1 MADHSILSPSA
12 MERIIA
18 CQPSALENARLPDQ
32 ESEYA
37 AQGTDAHALCEAKLR
52 EYLGEKVC
60 DPRED
65 LTWYDQEMEDCTDE
79 YMTFVFGQ
87 IMEARAKCK
96 DPAIMVEQK
105 LDMTEYGEGM
115 FGTADCVIVADENL
129 HIIDFKYGTGVKVSA
144 GDEKKINA
152 QLACYA
158 LGALLIYDCLY
169 EIETVTMTIFQPRLQ
184 NVSSVTVD
192 KADLL
197 RWGEE
202 VLRPAVTLALKGE
215 GEFHAGD
222 HCRFCKIRDTCRKRA
237 EYSMELAK
245 YDFRLPSTL
254 EDEEIEEILPRIDDF
269 VNWANAVKEY
279 ALKAALSGK
288 VWDGWKVVEG
298 KSNRKY
304 KNEKAVAMVVKD
316 AGYDP
321 YEEKLLGITAMTEML
336 GKARFNRLLDKLLV
350 KPVGKPTLVP
360 RDDPRPEMKISAE
373 EDFKEDKKNEN

>member
-1 MADHSILSPSA
+1 MADHSILSPSS

-18 CQPSALENARLPDQ
+18 CPPSALENAGRPDQ

-52 EYLGEKVC
+52 EYLGEKVRN
-60 DPRED
+60 PRED
-65 LTWYDQEMEDCTDE
+65 LTWYDQEMEECTDE
-79 YMTFVFGQ
+79 YLTFVAGQ
-87 IMEARAKCK
+87 IMEAKAKCK
-96 DPAIMVEQK
+96 DPAVMVEQK

-115 FGTADCVIVADENL
+115 FGTADCVIVADNNL

-144 GDEKKINA
+144 GDERKINA

-169 EIETVTMTIFQPRLQ
+169 EIETVTMTIFQPRLG
-184 NVSSVTVD
+184 NISSVTVD
-192 KADLL
+192 KDDLL

-215 GEFHAGD
+215 GEFQAGE
-222 HCRFCKIRDTCRKRA
+222 HCRFCKIRDTCRKCA

-254 EDEEIEEILPRIDDF
+254 MDEEIEEILPRIDDL
-269 VNWANAVKEY
+269 VSWANDVKEY
-279 ALKAALSGK
+279 ALQAAISGK
-288 VWDGWKVVEG
+288 TWDGWKVVEG

-304 KNEKAVAMVVKD
+304 KDEEAVAKAVRD

-321 YEEKLLGITAMTEML
+321 YEKKVLGITAMTKLL
-336 GKARFNRLLDKLLV
+336 GKAEFNRLLEKLLV

-360 RDDPRPEMKISAE
+360 KDDPRPEMRISAE
-373 EDFKEDKKNEN
+373 EDFKEDK

>member
-18 CQPSALENARLPDQ
+18 CPPSALENAGRPDQ

-222 HCRFCKIRDTCRKRA
+222 HCRFCKIRDTCRKRV

>member
-1 MADHSILSPSA
+1 MADHSILSPSS

-18 CQPSALENARLPDQ
+18 CPPSALENAGRPDQ

-65 LTWYDQEMEDCTDE
+65 LTWYDQEMEDCTDD
-79 YMTFVFGQ
+79 YMTFVAGQ
-87 IMEARAKCK
+87 IMEARAKCT

-144 GDEKKINA
+144 GDETKINA

-169 EIETVTMTIFQPRLQ
+169 EIETVTMTIFQPRLG
-184 NVSSVTVD
+184 NTSSVTVD
-192 KADLL
+192 KVDLL

-202 VLRPAVTLALKGE
+202 VLRPAVALALKGE
-215 GEFHAGD
+215 GEFQAGD

-254 EDEEIEEILPRIDDF
+254 EDEEVEEILPRIDDL
-269 VNWANAVKEY
+269 VNWANDVKEY
-279 ALKAALSGK
+279 ALKAAISGK
-288 VWDGWKVVEG
+288 TWDGWKVVEG

-304 KNEKAVAMVVKD
+304 KDEEAVAKAVKA

-321 YEEKLLGITAMTEML
+321 YEKKVLGITAMTKLL
-336 GKARFNRLLDKLLV
+336 GKANFNRLLEKLLV

-360 RDDPRPEMKISAE
+360 KDDPRPEMRISAE
-373 EDFKEDKKNEN
+373 EDFKEEE

>member
-18 CQPSALENARLPDQ
+18 CPPSALENAGRPDQ

>member
-1 MADHSILSPSA
+1 MADHSILSPSS

-18 CQPSALENARLPDQ
+18 CPPSALENAGRPDQ

-52 EYLGEKVC
+52 EYLGEKVRN
-60 DPRED
+60 PRED
-65 LTWYDQEMEDCTDE
+65 LTWYDQEMEDCTDD
-79 YMTFVFGQ
+79 YMTFVAGQ

-169 EIETVTMTIFQPRLQ
+169 EIETVTMTIFQPRLG
-184 NVSSVTVD
+184 NISSVTVD
-192 KADLL
+192 KVDLL

-215 GEFHAGD
+215 GEFQAGD

-254 EDEEIEEILPRIDDF
+254 EDEEIEEILPRIDDL
-269 VNWANAVKEY
+269 VSWANDVKEY
-279 ALKAALSGK
+279 ALQAAISGK
-288 VWDGWKVVEG
+288 TWDGWKVVEG

-304 KNEKAVAMVVKD
+304 KDEEAVAKAVKA

-321 YEEKLLGITAMTEML
+321 YEKKVLGITAMTKLL
-336 GKARFNRLLDKLLV
+336 GKANFNRLLEKLLV

-360 RDDPRPEMKISAE
+360 KDDPRPEMRIAAE
-373 EDFKEDKKNEN
+373 EDFKEEE

>member
-18 CQPSALENARLPDQ
+18 CPPSALENAGRPDQ

-52 EYLGEKVC
+52 EYLGEKAS

-79 YMTFVFGQ
+79 YMTFVAGQ

-96 DPAIMVEQK
+96 DPAIMVEQR

-144 GDEKKINA
+144 GDERMINA

-184 NVSSVTVD
+184 NISSVTVD
-192 KADLL
+192 KVDLL

-215 GEFHAGD
+215 GEFHAGE
-222 HCRFCKIRDTCRKRA
+222 HCRFCKIRDTCRKRS
-237 EYSMELAK
+237 EYSMELAR
-245 YDFRLPSTL
+245 YDFRPPSTL
-254 EDEEIEEILPRIDDF
+254 EDEEIEEILPKIDDL
-269 VNWANAVKEY
+269 VNWANDVKEY
-279 ALKAALSGK
+279 ALKAAISGK

-304 KNEKAVAMVVKD
+304 KDEEAVAKAVKE

-321 YEEKLLGITAMTEML
+321 YERKVLGITAMTKLL
-336 GKARFNRLLDKLLV
+336 GKANFNRLLEKLLV

-360 RDDPRPEMKISAE
+360 KDDPRPEMRVSAE
-373 EDFKEDKKNEN
+373 EDFKEEE

>member
-18 CQPSALENARLPDQ
+18 CPPSALENAGRPDQ

-336 GKARFNRLLDKLLV
+336 GKTKFNRLLEKLLV
-350 KPVGKPTLVP
+350 KAVGKPTLVP

>member
-1 MADHSILSPSA
+1 MADHSILSPSS

-18 CQPSALENARLPDQ
+18 CPPSALENAGRPDQ

-52 EYLGEKVC
+52 EYLGEKVP

-65 LTWYDQEMEDCTDE
+65 LTWYDQEMEEYTDE
-79 YMTFVFGQ
+79 YMTFVAGQ

-96 DPAIMVEQK
+96 DPVIMVEQK
-105 LDMTEYGEGM
+105 LDMTEFGEGM
-115 FGTADCVIVADENL
+115 FGTADCVIVAEENL

-169 EIETVTMTIFQPRLQ
+169 EIETVTMTIFQPRLG
-184 NVSSVTVD
+184 NISSVTVD
-192 KADLL
+192 KVDLL
-197 RWGEE
+197 RWGED
-202 VLRPAVTLALKGE
+202 VLRPAVTLALNGE

-254 EDEEIEEILPRIDDF
+254 EDEEIEEILPRIDDL
-269 VNWANAVKEY
+269 VNWANDVKEY
-279 ALKAALSGK
+279 ALKAAISGK
-288 VWDGWKVVEG
+288 TWDGWKVVEG

-304 KNEKAVAMVVKD
+304 KDEEAVAKAVKD

-321 YEEKLLGITAMTEML
+321 DERKVLGITAMTKLL
-336 GKARFNRLLDKLLV
+336 GKANFNRLLEKLLV

-360 RDDPRPEMKISAE
+360 KDDPRPEMRISAE
-373 EDFKEDKKNEN
+373 EDFKEEE

>member
-1 MADHSILSPSA
+1 MADHSILSPSS

-18 CQPSALENARLPDQ
+18 CPPSALENAGRPDQ

-52 EYLGEKVC
+52 EYLGEKVRN
-60 DPRED
+60 PRED
-65 LTWYDQEMEDCTDE
+65 LTWYDQEMEDCTDD
-79 YMTFVFGQ
+79 YMTFVAGQ

-169 EIETVTMTIFQPRLQ
+169 EIETVTMTIFQPRLG
-184 NVSSVTVD
+184 NTSSVTVD
-192 KADLL
+192 KVDLL
-197 RWGEE
+197 RWGKE

-215 GEFHAGD
+215 GEFQAGD

-254 EDEEIEEILPRIDDF
+254 EDEEIEEILPRIDDL
-269 VNWANAVKEY
+269 VNWANDVKEY
-279 ALKAALSGK
+279 ALKVAISGK
-288 VWDGWKVVEG
+288 AWDGWKVVEG

-304 KNEKAVAMVVKD
+304 KDEEAVAKAVKA

-321 YEEKLLGITAMTEML
+321 YEKKVLGITAMTKLL
-336 GKARFNRLLDKLLV
+336 GKANFNRLLEKLLV

-360 RDDPRPEMKISAE
+360 KDDPRPEMRIAAE
-373 EDFKEDKKNEN
+373 EDFKEEE

>member
-18 CQPSALENARLPDQ
+18 CPPSALENAGRPDQ

-52 EYLGEKVC
+52 EYLGEKAS

-79 YMTFVFGQ
+79 YMTFVAGQ

-96 DPAIMVEQK
+96 DPAIMVEQL

-144 GDEKKINA
+144 GDEQKINA

-184 NVSSVTVD
+184 NISSVTVD
-192 KADLL
+192 KVDLL

-215 GEFHAGD
+215 GEFHAGE
-222 HCRFCKIRDTCRKRA
+222 HCRFCKIRDTCRKRS
-237 EYSMELAK
+237 EYSMELAR
-245 YDFRLPSTL
+245 YDFRPPSTL
-254 EDEEIEEILPRIDDF
+254 EDEEIEEILPKIDDL
-269 VNWANAVKEY
+269 VNWANDVKEY
-279 ALKAALSGK
+279 ALKAAISGK
-288 VWDGWKVVEG
+288 AWDGWKVVEG

-304 KNEKAVAMVVKD
+304 KDEEAVAKAVKE

-321 YEEKLLGITAMTEML
+321 YERKVLGITAMTKLL
-336 GKARFNRLLDKLLV
+336 GKANFNRLLKKLLV

-360 RDDPRPEMKISAE
+360 KDDPRPEMRVSAE
-373 EDFKEDKKNEN
+373 EDFKEDE